1 LLTDLHAYSEV
12 FATEP
17 EFLSLA
23 FPQEVYKVVNTKKE
37 SQWAF

>member
-1 LLTDLHAYSEV
+1 MLSNLGNNIEK
-12 FATEP
+12 